1 MRKALAVKLAVM
13 CAALGAM
20 TLLQGCE
27 GEEESSGVGSAWTV
41 AGFPWTMFNY
51 AGFAAPGTAPA
62 AQPAAGSNSGGQTV
76 ASAVASAAGTGGG
89 QVSAGGVP

>member
-1 MRKALAVKLAVM
+1 MRKGLAVKLAVT

-27 GEEESSGVGSAWTV
+27 GEDGDPSVGSAWTPFG
-41 AGFPWTMFNY
+41 APYTLFNY
-51 AGFAAPGTAPA
+51 AIVGGTATSTGG
-62 AQPAAGSNSGGQTV
+62 QPASSTSTGGQTV
-76 ASAVASAAGTGGG
+76 GSAIASAAGTGGG

>member
-1 MRKALAVKLAVM
+1 MRKGLAVKLAVM

-27 GEEESSGVGSAWTV
+27 GEEESSAVGGAWTV

-51 AGFAAPGTAPA
+51 AGLGAAAPGASGQGAAASTA
-62 AQPAAGSNSGGQTV
+62 GGASV
-76 ASAVASAAGTGGG
+76 ASAIASAAGTGGG
-89 QVSAGGVP
+89 QVSAAGVP

>member
-1 MRKALAVKLAVM
+1 MRKGLALKLAVT

-27 GEEESSGVGSAWTV
+27 GEEEGSGVGGPWTV
-41 AGFPWTMFNY
+41 AGFPYTLYNY
-51 AGFAAPGTAPA
+51 AGVGGTTTSAAGQPGGTA
-62 AQPAAGSNSGGQTV
+62 SSGGQTV
-76 ASAVASAAGTGGG
+76 ASAVASAAGSGGG

>member
-1 MRKALAVKLAVM
+1 MRKGLAVKLAVM

-27 GEEESSGVGSAWTV
+27 GEEESSAVG
-41 AGFPWTMFNY
+41 GPWTAVGAPWTLLNY
-51 AGFAAPGTAPA
+51 AGFGATGTTAAG
-62 AQPAAGSNSGGQTV
+62 QPAGASNSGGQTV
-76 ASAVASAAGTGGG
+76 ASAIASASGTGGG

>member
-1 MRKALAVKLAVM
+1 MRKGLAVKLAVT

-27 GEEESSGVGSAWTV
+27 GEEGDSSVGSPWTV

-51 AGFAAPGTAPA
+51 AGFGATAPGTAGQGA
-62 AQPAAGSNSGGQTV
+62 AASNSGGQTV